1 MGNKRLREQ
10 QPQVYWIDA
19 LCVLRPGDSSVQ
31 CVFARDAVCVFVCVC
46 CAFVQLSTCLRAA
59 GHHKRHFFSS
69 FVLESHTINTSR
81 HVLVCNVCFSCVC
94 FISFGLMC
102 WHKYSASKGFDGAD
116 VLKCHSRFVG
126 LNYYE
131 LI

>member
-19 LCVLRPGDSSVQ
+19 LCVLRPGDSSV
-31 CVFARDAVCVFVCVC
+31 CLPETLCVCVC
-46 CAFVQLSTCLRAA
+46 VYMLCFCSAEHVPTSSGSSQMTF
-59 GHHKRHFFSS
+59 FFSS

-81 HVLVCNVCFSCVC
+81 HVLVCNVRFSCMC

>member
-1 MGNKRLREQ
+1 MF
-10 QPQVYWIDA
+10 W
-19 LCVLRPGDSSVQ
+19 
-31 CVFARDAVCVFVCVC
+31 FAMFV
-46 CAFVQLSTCLRAA
+46 SAA
-59 GHHKRHFFSS
+59 
-69 FVLESHTINTSR
+69 
-81 HVLVCNVCFSCVC
+81 C

-116 VLKCHSRFVG
+116 VLKCHSRLGG